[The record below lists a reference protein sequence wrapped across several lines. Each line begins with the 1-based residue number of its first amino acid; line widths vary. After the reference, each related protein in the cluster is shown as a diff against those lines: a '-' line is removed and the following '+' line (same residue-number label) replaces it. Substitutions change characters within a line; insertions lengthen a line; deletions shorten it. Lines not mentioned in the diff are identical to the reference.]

1 MSGHL
6 FKKIF
11 KSENLLVVIKCHSKK
26 EKKLFESLAILQS
39 ICVLSMPGLKTNTKV
54 FNSYEEPP
62 SLYNL
67 YLVDHAHT
75 HILFSPVHKMQNRTK
90 LAQLFLFHI

>member
-1 MSGHL
+1 
-6 FKKIF
+6 
-11 KSENLLVVIKCHSKK
+11 
-26 EKKLFESLAILQS
+26 
-39 ICVLSMPGLKTNTKV
+39 MPGLKTNTKV

-62 SLYNL
+62 TLYNL